1 MPEILS
7 YSEEVIH
14 DTMLAVGEKAKEP
27 KFSLNAIEKMVEQI
41 YDTVASVCN
50 SHRIDVTLPQNKK
63 TLTEELREKIIKIG
77 LAAADEFYVYPYL
90 TGSDAD
96 DNAYVLRIELKRI
109 SKDVIELALD
119 SGEE

>member
-14 DTMLAVGEKAKEP
+14 ETMLAAAEKAKEP
-27 KFSLNAIEKMVEQI
+27 RYTLESIEKMVEQL

-50 SHRIDVTLPQNKK
+50 SHRINITVPKNNAA
-63 TLTEELREKIIKIG
+63 LTEELREKIIQIG
-77 LAAADEFYVYPYL
+77 LTTSDEFYVYPYL

-96 DNAYVLRIELKRI
+96 DDAYVLRIEIKRI
-109 SKDVIELALD
+109 NKDVIELLLD
-119 SGEE
+119 GTEE